1 MTRRRP
7 VERASVKRSARELVE
22 APDDDERACRAALG
36 EIRAEHVALEVAR
49 LPPAIDRG
57 AVWRAITRGVEHRA
71 GWALLGPKWCR
82 RRDARLDAVRRAI
95 EGLKDEL
102 RRSPWPGAV
111 ELAATWT
118 AGLEREL
125 RRLTESEAL
134 DDGRRTVPF
143 MRLSRAG
150 LGWLPAGSGGRPAA
164 TWRAETAKALRAL
177 GVPATA
183 TEDFLDAAGLMG
195 KSPMRKPKPKR

>member
-1 MTRRRP
+1 MTAAT
-7 VERASVKRSARELVE
+7 VKSTSVKRSVRELVE
-22 APDDDERACRAALG
+22 TPDDAERKCRAALG
-36 EIRAEHVALEVAR
+36 DEERGEHVAALVAL

-71 GWALLGPKWCR
+71 GWALLDPTWCR
-82 RRDARLDAVRRAI
+82 DRDAALATVGRAI
-95 EGLKDEL
+95 AALTRVL

-118 AGLEREL
+118 AGLEREY
-125 RRLTESEAL
+125 RRLTEGEL

-150 LGWLPAGSGGRPAA
+150 LRWRPAGRGGRPPA
-164 TWRAETAKALRAL
+164 TWRAETERALRAAR
-177 GVPATA
+177 VPALA
-183 TEDFLDAAGLMG
+183 TEGLLDAAGLTG
-195 KSPMRKPKPKR
+195 KTTKPKD